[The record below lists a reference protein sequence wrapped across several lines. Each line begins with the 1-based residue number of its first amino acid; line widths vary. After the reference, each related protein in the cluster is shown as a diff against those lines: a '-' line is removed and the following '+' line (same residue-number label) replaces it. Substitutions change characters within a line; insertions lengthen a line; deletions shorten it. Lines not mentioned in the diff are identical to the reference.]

1 MNITPVVIAAVG
13 VIGLLGVG
21 LFGLLT
27 AGNLIRII
35 IALQILGKAAAL
47 AMLTAGYL
55 NNQIQLGQ
63 SLALTVIVADTIVAA
78 IGLALAVQVQKQCG
92 TLDLRALATLRR

>member
-1 MNITPVVIAAVG
+1 MSLTPVGIAAFG

-21 LFGLLT
+21 LYGLLT
-27 AGNLIRII
+27 ANNVIRII

-47 AMLTAGYL
+47 AMVTAGYFTA
-55 NNQIQLGQ
+55 QIQLGQ

-78 IGLALAVQVQKQCG
+78 LGLALAVQVQKHCG
-92 TLDLRALATLRR
+92 TLDLRALSTLRR